1 MSNLNNREDLSTP
14 PNTLKPTINGWC
26 QINKS
31 EKICFL
37 HDPLKFFIV
46 DFTITITVCLV
57 NHFLKLFISQSLP
70 QFFSHPLEVL
80 ETDPSSLV
88 IIKQFEGLVNLLRW
102 VTVENLMSHHLQKF
116 WVINRP

>member
-1 MSNLNNREDLSTP
+1 MEHKLSYQPELCTFVFP
-14 PNTLKPTINGWC
+14 MFKSINGWC

-46 DFTITITVCLV
+46 DFTITITVSLV

-70 QFFSHPLEVL
+70 QFFGHPLEVL
-80 ETDPSSLV
+80 ETNPSSLV

-116 WVINRP
+116 WVIN